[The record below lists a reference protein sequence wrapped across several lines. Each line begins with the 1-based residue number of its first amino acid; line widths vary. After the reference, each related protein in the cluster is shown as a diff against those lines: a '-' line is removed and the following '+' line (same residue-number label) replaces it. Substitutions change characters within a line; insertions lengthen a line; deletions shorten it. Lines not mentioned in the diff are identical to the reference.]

1 MSIYGTICNID
12 EPTITL
18 YSFGLLSK
26 WGFGD
31 GDTPDE
37 WLDYLDERGV
47 DWDDAEWPLVQIV
60 RRYLLPELAKNHA
73 IDVYEIGTIHNPIR
87 ASKVDGIEIDD
98 RAINDEVELTPAS
111 VEVPLAEALKIAL
124 EDT

>member
-1 MSIYGTICNID
+1 MTT

-18 YSFGLLSK
+18 HSFGLLSK

-31 GDTPDE
+31 GDAPDE
-37 WLDYLDERGV
+37 WLDYLDERGI
-47 DWDDAEWPLVQIV
+47 DWDDAEWPLAALV
-60 RRYLLPELAKNHA
+60 RRYLLPELAKHHA

-98 RAINDEVELTPAS
+98 RAINDEVELVPAS
-111 VEVPLAEALKIAL
+111 VDVPLAEALKIAL
-124 EDT
+124 ERPRG